1 MSVSFTGSLTL
12 YLWRSPRYSERA
24 KRTTCPRC
32 DQRGKANPR
41 DSEILRIYHTL
52 DGSWVLLVV
61 LGQKCRS
68 HHRWAVS
75 VHFVSRSYLREKAL
89 VDGEVEVGHHD
100 PLTMEFHINTV
111 ELNAA

>member
-52 DGSWVLLVV
+52 DGSWVLLVESWDRNV
-61 LGQKCRS
+61 EVIIVGRCRS
-68 HHRWAVS
+68 ISSQDHIFAKKLS
-75 VHFVSRSYLREKAL
+75 
-89 VDGEVEVGHHD
+89 
-100 PLTMEFHINTV
+100 LTV
-111 ELNAA
+111 K